1 MVDYKRN
8 HVVPVSHLKRFR
20 SLENNFF
27 YFNVK
32 NSNTLVKHRNPKNV
46 FWYKDFYVSKDA
58 NGCRDTSLESEVYNK
73 LETDSKKVF
82 DKVITSVRKG
92 DTLSL
97 TSEEIDITQNFIAN
111 QMMRSPEFQRGL
123 ESGNDDIFQETMNK
137 LERTYGL
144 SERLLIEKDKSRMLQ
159 TAKCDV
165 LKSPLYFKNT
175 YNAIKSKGV
184 FIGKVEE
191 QSWQFLIGSNP
202 CARFQFEG
210 DNLGSP
216 LTKLFLPISYDVV
229 IILGG
234 APKQTTVFPVSGD
247 TVLSVNKM
255 IASKSD
261 EIAGASYEL
270 VCKYAEEMKG
280 RVKLQ

>member
-1 MVDYKRN
+1 MVDHKRN

-58 NGCRDTSLESEVYNK
+58 NGCRDTSLESEVYNR

-82 DKVITSVRKG
+82 DKIITSVRKG

-123 ESGNDDIFQETMNK
+123 ETGNNEIFLESMNELEWTNGPFLRLLMEKNK
-137 LERTYGL
+137 LRV
-144 SERLLIEKDKSRMLQ
+144 LQ

-165 LKSPLYFKNT
+165 LKSPKHRT
-175 YNAIKSKGV
+175 YMYKAIKSKGLYIAKIV
-184 FIGKVEE
+184 K
-191 QSWQFLIGSNP
+191 QNCQFLIGSNP

-216 LTKLFLPISYDVV
+216 LTEFFLPISYDVA
-229 IILGG
+229 IIPYGYPGQITIFSIPEEML
-234 APKQTTVFPVSGD
+234 
-247 TVLSVNKM
+247 LSVNKV
-255 IASKSD
+255 IVSQSD

-270 VCKYAEEMKG
+270 VCKYAEEMKA